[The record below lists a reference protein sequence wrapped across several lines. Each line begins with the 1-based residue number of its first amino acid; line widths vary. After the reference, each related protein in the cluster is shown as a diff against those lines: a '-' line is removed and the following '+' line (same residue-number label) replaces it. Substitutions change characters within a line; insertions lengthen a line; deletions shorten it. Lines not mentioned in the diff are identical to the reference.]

1 ALNTATVTLP
11 ALANANALA
20 GNKAIVIDTT
30 APTVQSVSGPSGTY
44 NQDALIPISVKFS
57 EPVTVNTT
65 SGTPTFSLKLTAPN
79 GCEASACT
87 WADYTGGS
95 GTDTLTFTYKV
106 ALGQVSADLEYLS
119 TGALVLNGGTIKD
132 AAENGAILSLPGL
145 GTAYSLAGSSAIDVN
160 GDRLRIDKKAPSV
173 TGVSS
178 TVNGSYT
185 VGASLPIQ
193 VTFDEPVV
201 VSGSPTL
208 TIVTN
213 TQTQA
218 TRAVPYASGSGTD
231 TLIFNY
237 VVEAGDN
244 SGDLEYVSADAL
256 SRSLVDT
263 LGTAKITDLAG
274 NRDRDTTSGPE
285 VLTLP
290 APGTPGSLGANK
302 NIVID
307 TVKPTFAVTYSN
319 ARSPSPQPP
328 PRRFQR
334 CQQSP
339 STSRA
344 PPTSWQ

>member
-1 ALNTATVTLP
+1 M
-11 ALANANALA
+11 
-20 GNKAIVIDTT
+20 
-30 APTVQSVSGPSGTY
+30 
-44 NQDALIPISVKFS
+44 
-57 EPVTVNTT
+57 
-65 SGTPTFSLKLTAPN
+65 
-79 GCEASACT
+79 
-87 WADYTGGS
+87 
-95 GTDTLTFTYKV
+95 
-106 ALGQVSADLEYLS
+106 SADLEYLS

-274 NRDRDTTSGPE
+274 NRDGDTTSGP
-285 VLTLP
+285 
-290 APGTPGSLGANK
+290 
-302 NIVID
+302 D
-307 TVKPTFAVTYSN
+307 
-319 ARSPSPQPP
+319 
-328 PRRFQR
+328 
-334 CQQSP
+334 
-339 STSRA
+339 
-344 PPTSWQ
+344 